1 MRQTAYLTLL
11 LPLLAG
17 CGGSAAAGSLA
28 TRADSAGITIV
39 TNTDASWREG
49 EGWRIDPQPLV
60 QIGHRDDNDPHYD
73 LVEVSSGRLLPNN
86 ELAVVVRGHLQLRI
100 YDANGTWLRNISR
113 EGDGPGE
120 MRLPGTLIVA
130 ADTLFIA
137 DMRLSRVSAFTTAGE
152 FLTSWPMPVGDPG
165 GRIPP
170 SRRLADG
177 RWVGTGLTTF
187 IPGQAA
193 SGVSRSPTTW
203 YTISADLSRVEGPVV
218 VLPGTER
225 LVEIPTDA
233 TGQPV
238 GMRVIDLSIRR
249 ASSGTTGPDFLV
261 AGENSQPEV
270 GVYTPEGRLTTI
282 IRWAAPV
289 IPVDAT
295 LLDRMKQAEL
305 AFATGDQQQIEEIE
319 ARFRNPPPAE
329 VVPFFSGLHLDPD
342 QNIWVQEF
350 STFAA
355 DPVHFRV
362 FDADGQYLGRLSLP
376 PRHRV
381 LDVGTDRLLTIWQDD
396 DDLEYVRVYGLRR

>member
-1 MRQTAYLTLL
+1 MRRLAFVLLL
-11 LPLLAG
+11 LPLGA
-17 CGGSAAAGSLA
+17 CGGAAAGTLA

-39 TNTDASWREG
+39 TSTDASWREG
-49 EGWRIDPQPLV
+49 EGWRINPQPLV
-60 QIGHRDDNDPHYD
+60 QIGHRGDNDPRYD
-73 LVEVSSGRLLPNN
+73 LVEVNSGRILPSN
-86 ELAVVVRGHLQLRI
+86 ELAVVVRGHLQMRI

-130 ADTLFIA
+130 TDTLFVA
-137 DMRLSRVSAFTTAGE
+137 DMRLSRVTAFTIAGE
-152 FLTSWPMPVGDPG
+152 FLTSWPMPVAEPG

-187 IPGQAA
+187 IPGQVA

-203 YTISADLSRVEGPVV
+203 YRISADLSRVEGPVAE
-218 VLPGTER
+218 LPGTER
-225 LVEIPTDA
+225 LVEMSTDA
-233 TGQPV
+233 SGQPT
-238 GMRVIDLSIRR
+238 GMRVMDLSIRR
-249 ASSGTTGPDFLV
+249 ASSGTTGADFLL
-261 AGENSQPEV
+261 AGENSHPEMR
-270 GVYTPEGRLTTI
+270 VYTPEGTLTRI

-295 LLDRMKQAEL
+295 ILDRMKQAQLSL
-305 AFATGDQQQIEEIE
+305 AAGDQQQIEEIE

-355 DPVHFRV
+355 DSVHFRV
-362 FDADGQYLGRLSLP
+362 FHADGQYLGRLSLP

-381 LDVGTDRLLTIWQDD
+381 LDVGTDRILTIWQDD
-396 DDLEYVRVYGLRR
+396 DDLEYLRVYQIQR